1 MDSFYNQYPSSY
13 FNNEDPAFLIA
24 LFESLTDVLTLEK
37 VKRQSIYDSSSSSSE
52 TFIAYHGTS
61 SNITF

>member
-1 MDSFYNQYPSSY
+1 MDSFYTQYPSSY

-24 LFESLTDVLTLEK
+24 LFESLADVLALEK
-37 VKRQSIYDSSSSSSE
+37 VKRQSIYDSSSSSE